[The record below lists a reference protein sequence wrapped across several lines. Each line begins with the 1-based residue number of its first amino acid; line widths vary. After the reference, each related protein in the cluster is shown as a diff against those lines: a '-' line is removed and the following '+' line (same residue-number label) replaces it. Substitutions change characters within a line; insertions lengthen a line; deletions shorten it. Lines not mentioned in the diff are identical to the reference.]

1 MLMQSWRDFIEL
13 FPHVP
18 NGTAAAFGTLRAVG
32 GFLVSAQRGQD
43 GVVAEPVTLT
53 STVGGTAAVLPP
65 WPGHALAVR
74 RECAD
79 KQAVLLQWCRAS
91 ASSCAFVP
99 ADTPA
104 NRLLP
109 HTTPVAASHP

>member
-13 FPHVP
+13 FPHLP

-32 GFLVSAQRGQD
+32 GFLVSAQRGED

-65 WPGHALAVR
+65 WPGHALDVR
-74 RECAD
+74 RAGGGD
-79 KQAVLLQWCRAS
+79 AVPTQAAGRLSKFDTS
-91 ASSCAFVP
+91 AGETYELSRGAGGG
-99 ADTPA
+99 
-104 NRLLP
+104 
-109 HTTPVAASHP
+109 

>member
-13 FPHVP
+13 FPYLP
-18 NGTAAAFGTLRAVG
+18 TGTAAAFGTLRAVG
-32 GFLVSAQRGQD
+32 GFLVSAQRGED

-74 RECAD
+74 RAGGGAVPT
-79 KQAVLLQWCRAS
+79 QAAGRLSKFETSAGETYELSRGAS
-91 ASSCAFVP
+91 AG
-99 ADTPA
+99 
-104 NRLLP
+104 
-109 HTTPVAASHP
+109 

>member
-32 GFLVSAQRGQD
+32 GFLVSAQRGED

-74 RECAD
+74 RAG
-79 KQAVLLQWCRAS
+79 KHVPTQAAGRLS
-91 ASSCAFVP
+91 KF
-99 ADTPA
+99 DTNA
-104 NRLLP
+104 GETYELSRG
-109 HTTPVAASHP
+109 AGAG

>member
-18 NGTAAAFGTLRAVG
+18 SGTAAAFGTLRAVG
-32 GFLVSAQRGQD
+32 GFLVSAQRGRD

-74 RECAD
+74 RASGGGAVPT
-79 KQAVLLQWCRAS
+79 QAAGRLSKFDTNAGETYEL
-91 ASSCAFVP
+91 SSGAG
-99 ADTPA
+99 AG
-104 NRLLP
+104 
-109 HTTPVAASHP
+109 

>member
-32 GFLVSAQRGQD
+32 GFLVSAQRGED

-74 RECAD
+74 RAGD
-79 KQAVLLQWCRAS
+79 AVPTQAAGRLSKFDTS
-91 ASSCAFVP
+91 AGETYELSRGAGGG
-99 ADTPA
+99 
-104 NRLLP
+104 
-109 HTTPVAASHP
+109 